1 MKKNC
6 HRNPH
11 YVDKAVGSLAMSKY
25 FSDELLS
32 QYLPSLNILC
42 CRNLILG
49 IYFQVSKDL
58 AKRKLNFFF
67 LQIFIHSRVSSGWNQ
82 SNTNAPV
89 TSAVFF
95 VNGRSGDA
103 GWGRFGGVGR
113 GGPGPSAAL
122 DVSAELRKLTEAA
135 AQV

>member
-1 MKKNC
+1 
-6 HRNPH
+6 
-11 YVDKAVGSLAMSKY
+11 MSTK
-25 FSDELLS
+25 LLGVLLCQT

>member
-1 MKKNC
+1 
-6 HRNPH
+6 
-11 YVDKAVGSLAMSKY
+11 MSTK
-25 FSDELLS
+25 LLGVLLCQNTFLMNS
-32 QYLPSLNILC
+32 FLNTYLLSLNILC

-89 TSAVFF
+89 TSAVF
-95 VNGRSGDA
+95 A
-103 GWGRFGGVGR
+103 
-113 GGPGPSAAL
+113 
-122 DVSAELRKLTEAA
+122 
-135 AQV
+135 

>member
-11 YVDKAVGSLAMSKY
+11 YVDQAVGSLAMSKY
-25 FSDELLS
+25 FSDQLFS

-58 AKRKLNFFF
+58 AKRKLNLFFYF
-67 LQIFIHSRVSSGWNQ
+67 KYSF
-82 SNTNAPV
+82 T
-89 TSAVFF
+89 
-95 VNGRSGDA
+95 
-103 GWGRFGGVGR
+103 
-113 GGPGPSAAL
+113 PGFPQDGTRAT
-122 DVSAELRKLTEAA
+122 LTRL
-135 AQV
+135 